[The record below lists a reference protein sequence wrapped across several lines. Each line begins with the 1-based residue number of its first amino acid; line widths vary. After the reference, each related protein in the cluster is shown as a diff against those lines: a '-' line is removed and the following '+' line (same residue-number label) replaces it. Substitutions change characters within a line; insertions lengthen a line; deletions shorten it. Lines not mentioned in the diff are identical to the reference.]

1 MNRLASIVALFVL
14 ALIAPACNTIAPTV
28 AGSGRLVAEQRE
40 VASFTRLRVG
50 TAIKATVIVGPDVT
64 VQVTADDNL
73 LGSVKTDVTA
83 GRLDV
88 SLSAGAQPSTEV
100 QVAIT
105 VPNLEDLEVNS
116 AASASATGI
125 NSSSFEA
132 EADSAGTLTAR
143 GNADSV
149 NVTATSAGSADVGG
163 IPAQTATANVGSGA
177 RATVNAQI
185 SVGGSVDSGGIL
197 HIEGQP
203 QNVNVT
209 TNSGGAVIRD

>member
-1 MNRLASIVALFVL
+1 
-14 ALIAPACNTIAPTV
+14 
-28 AGSGRLVAEQRE
+28 VAEQRQ
-40 VASFTRLRVG
+40 VADFTRIRVA
-50 TAIKATVIVGPDVT
+50 TAIKATVIVGPGVT

-73 LGSVKTDVTA
+73 LDSVKTDVTA

-88 SLSAGAQPSTEV
+88 RLSPGAQPSATVE
-100 QVAIT
+100 VAIT

-116 AASASATGI
+116 AASVIATGI
-125 NSSSFEA
+125 NSPRFEA
-132 EADSAGTLTAR
+132 EADSAGSLTAR
-143 GNADSV
+143 GNADTV
-149 NVTATSAGSADVGG
+149 DVTATSAGSADLGDV
-163 IPAQTATANVGSGA
+163 PAQTATANVGSGA
-177 RATVNAQI
+177 RATVNAQL